1 MTPDDVV
8 RLLALARPVE
18 PLTAENAVI
27 TMTEVEQLIELAVS
41 MASQQAAAA
50 SAEQRRRKRPRTES
64 VPLQAQAAQ
73 KPRVQLL
80 ALPMAVSHSA
90 QKPRK
95 ALVALPMAKSH
106 SYYKPTPATT
116 RLHSPSTARK

>member
-8 RLLALARPVE
+8 CLLALACPVE

-27 TMTEVEQLIELAVS
+27 TTREVEQLIELAVS

-50 SAEQRRRKRPRTES
+50 EQRRRKRPRTES
-64 VPLQAQAAQ
+64 PLQAQAAQ

-90 QKPRK
+90 RK

>member
-8 RLLALARPVE
+8 CLLALACPVE

-27 TMTEVEQLIELAVS
+27 TTREVEQLIELAVS

-50 SAEQRRRKRPRTES
+50 EQRRRKRPRTES
-64 VPLQAQAAQ
+64 PLQAQAAQ